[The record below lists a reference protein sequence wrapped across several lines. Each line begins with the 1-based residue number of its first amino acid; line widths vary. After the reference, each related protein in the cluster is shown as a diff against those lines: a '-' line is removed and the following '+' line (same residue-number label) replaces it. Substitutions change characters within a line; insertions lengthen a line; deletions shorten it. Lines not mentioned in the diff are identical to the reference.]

1 MAETKT
7 DTSFTSLF
15 GKRQDAPAQ
24 NISDLSLQLNNIATR
39 LRIIE
44 ERYAGV
50 RDRMHVSEQNMIREN
65 TELNKEVRVLSSELT
80 DFGKEFED
88 LKVKIR
94 IIISELKAC
103 AKKEDV
109 DVIKKYVN
117 LWDPIKYVTQDEID
131 RIVEHKIHE
140 KLMELKH
147 NKE

>member
-109 DVIKKYVN
+109 NFLY
-117 LWDPIKYVTQDEID
+117 L
-131 RIVEHKIHE
+131 KI
-140 KLMELKH
+140 LY
-147 NKE
+147 